1 MMRVKEGS
9 RPPWVGLGAAVWV
22 EIAAG
27 CAYTFP
33 LYSHALKSALGLNQ
47 QQLTL
52 LGVANDVGENF
63 GLLPGVLCNRFAPWL
78 ILLIGAACSLVGFGV
93 VWLSVSQVVTAMPY
107 WLVSTA
113 ISFLPLFNCMLQ
125 LFLLFPLMKPVM
137 RGDDLA
143 EENYVMNN
151 LQTFFSP
158 FFI

>member
-22 EIAAG
+22 EMAAG

-52 LGVANDVGENF
+52 LGVANDIGENF
-63 GLLPGVLCNRFAPWL
+63 GLLPGVLCNRLAPWL

-107 WLVSTA
+107 WLVSTVA
-113 ISFLPLFNCMLQ
+113 IYFLPLFFVVFNCTLYASVV
-125 LFLLFPLMKPVM
+125 LVISVKWN
-137 RGDDLA
+137 R
-143 EENYVMNN
+143 
-151 LQTFFSP
+151 
-158 FFI
+158 